1 MRSPHTQFCWVW
13 GDVRAM
19 RRRTKARELALQ
31 ILYQVDIRKDGAD
44 TLLEDLWQREQQAK
58 KQINNSIKEFTT
70 TLVTGTLKNLERIDA
85 LISSYAENWELNR
98 MAVIDRNIIRMAS
111 FELLYLEDIPPKV
124 SINEAV
130 DLAKK
135 YGDIDSGKFVNGILD
150 RINKEERTK
159 LEPR

>member
-1 MRSPHTQFCWVW
+1 
-13 GDVRAM
+13 M

-44 TLLEDLWQREQQAK
+44 ILLEDLWQRERQTKRA
-58 KQINNSIKEFTT
+58 INDSIQEFTT

-85 LISSYAENWELNR
+85 LISSYAENWELDR

-135 YGDIDSGKFVNGILD
+135 YGDVDSGKFVNGILD
-150 RINKEERTK
+150 RINKEEKRVAEREK
-159 LEPR
+159 S